1 MYKLTDCS
9 LSQAPGRQHDFKE
22 VSLESRRENYQN
34 ESRKFEH
41 SLAWRLVLFSLGI
54 TYVSL
59 CKKQHIFVHAISKV
73 MARGINSNKLEG
85 SWGSGIIYPKT
96 KIPYHYYNLLPLSL
110 SLSLSS
116 LLLLFVADTRRVSPL
131 YLPLYILIPRACHA
145 GRIRILTCAPFSRR
159 EISVCS
165 CQHSLWRKMGI
176 FPVVRKY
183 SLWLTISLFT
193 SKMYGLAGLRST
205 LEIFLVHNFWS
216 Y

>member
-9 LSQAPGRQHDFKE
+9 LSQALGRQHDFKE
-22 VSLESRRENYQN
+22 VSLESRRKNYQN

-41 SLAWRLVLFSLGI
+41 SLVWRLVLFSLRI

-73 MARGINSNKLEG
+73 MARGVHSNKLEG
-85 SWGSGIIYPKT
+85 SWRSGIIYPKT

-131 YLPLYILIPRACHA
+131 YFHLYKFHA
-145 GRIRILTCAPFSRR
+145 PATQAVFEFLRVL
-159 EISVCS
+159 
-165 CQHSLWRKMGI
+165 HSLAERYRS
-176 FPVVRKY
+176 VVINIRFGEKWAFFQ
-183 SLWLTISLFT
+183 SSGNIAF
-193 SKMYGLAGLRST
+193 G
-205 LEIFLVHNFWS
+205 
-216 Y
+216 